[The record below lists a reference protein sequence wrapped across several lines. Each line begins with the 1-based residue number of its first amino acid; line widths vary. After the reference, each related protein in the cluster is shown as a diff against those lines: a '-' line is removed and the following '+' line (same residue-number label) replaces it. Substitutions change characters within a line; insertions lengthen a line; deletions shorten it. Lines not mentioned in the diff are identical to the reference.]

1 VNKLITDKSG
11 ELLAQVITV
20 KHSINGVNF
29 YTDPSRDVQVASMLH
44 LKGHNVKNHKH
55 NVTKREIYST
65 SEVLVINRGII
76 RCFIY
81 DNNLTLV
88 DTVDL
93 SGGQI
98 LILYAGGHGF
108 EVLEDIEIIEVKQG
122 PYMNNQDKTHF

>member
-1 VNKLITDKSG
+1 MNKLITDKSG

-20 KHSINGVNF
+20 QHCSNGVNF
-29 YTDPSRDVQVASMLH
+29 HTDPSREVQVASMLH
-44 LKGHNVKNHKH
+44 SKAHNIKNHKH
-55 NVTKREIYST
+55 NVTKREIYLT

-81 DNNLTLV
+81 DNNLALV

-108 EVLEDIEIIEVKQG
+108 EVLEDTEMIEVKQG